1 MSLRRISVTTVI
13 FLFAL
18 PLMAGNP
25 YRLRYGAAETGMGT
39 VTLTNPHFTGFFQN
53 QALLAYNNS
62 LGLGVNYESRFN
74 LKELSFA
81 SFGCIVPFSG
91 GSLGA
96 VYSQYGTTDL
106 RRIFGGIA
114 IGLELGERVAGGVQ
128 IDYIGENVYDGYND
142 THAVTFEIGTAIKL
156 NEKTTFGA
164 NIFNPLPQQLRNSYL
179 PSSISLGVGS
189 YISDKVFMAA
199 ESLLTTGERI
209 VVKTGFQ
216 FEVVRN
222 LLLRGGYTTENNS
235 FCFGVG
241 YRLKPVKIDFSFLAH
256 ESLGRSSSISLL
268 FLFN

>member
-18 PLMAGNP
+18 PLIAGNP

-39 VTLTNPHFTGFFQN
+39 VTLNKPDFTGFFQN
-53 QALLAYNNS
+53 QALLAYNHS
-62 LGLGVNYESRFN
+62 LLLGANYESRFN
-74 LKELSFA
+74 LKELAYS
-81 SFGCIVPFSG
+81 SFGCVAPFSG

-96 VYSQYGTTDL
+96 IYSQYGTTDL
-106 RRIFGGIA
+106 KRIFGGIA
-114 IGLELGERVAGGVQ
+114 IGLELGDRVAGGVQ

-142 THAVTFEIGTAIKL
+142 THTITFEIGTAIKL
-156 NEKTTFGA
+156 NEKTTLGA
-164 NIFNPLPQQLRNSYL
+164 NIFNPIPQELRKNYL
-179 PSSISLGVGS
+179 PSSISLGIGS
-189 YISDKVFMAA
+189 YISDKVFLGA
-199 ESLLTTGERI
+199 ESLLTTGERVI
-209 VVKTGFQ
+209 MKTGFQ
-216 FEVVRN
+216 IEVVKN

-256 ESLGRSSSISLL
+256 ESLGSSSSVSLV